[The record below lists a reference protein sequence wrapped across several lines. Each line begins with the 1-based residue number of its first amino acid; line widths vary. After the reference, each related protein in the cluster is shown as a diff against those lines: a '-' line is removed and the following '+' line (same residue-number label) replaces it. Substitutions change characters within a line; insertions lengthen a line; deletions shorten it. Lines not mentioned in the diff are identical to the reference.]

1 MFEKMKIE
9 TKVIDSN
16 SVYVIIEGIIDT
28 NSAVYF
34 GETVEDAH
42 NRYPQAKITLD
53 FTKVEY
59 ITSACIRYLLSFVKA
74 NYNIVLT
81 GVRKE
86 VNTILRLTGLDCILD
101 IEQEVIS
108 LDVKNCKLLGKGFH
122 SAVYKIDD
130 DKIAKIYFDIK
141 DLDMLIN
148 ERIIAKQA
156 FIKGVPTEISY
167 GMCEADGKPGLIYEL
182 VDADT
187 LISILKNNPDDMDK
201 YIEGY
206 VNLVKEFHKYDSKGF
221 VEVPDYKLIL
231 RSDIKDLIPYYSK
244 EEINKMNMVLD
255 EIPDSINLLHG
266 DIHPGNV
273 MVTSKGMIFIDLSDT
288 RYGYGD
294 LDLVYLNRT
303 LVQFTKLDDNHYDL
317 PDAQAHKLWG
327 LFFNEYFK
335 DLNEEEKKAKH
346 KQIETLALISITS
359 RFIRKDP
366 QANRSK
372 IMLKELSEM
381 INIIGQ
387 GEVNE

>member
-16 SVYVIIEGIIDT
+16 NIYVIIEGIIDT
-28 NSAVYF
+28 NSAVNF
-34 GETVEDAH
+34 GETVIDAH
-42 NRYPQAKITLD
+42 NKYPQAKITLD
-53 FTKVEY
+53 FSKVEY
-59 ITSACIRYLLSFVKA
+59 ITSACIRYLLSFVKEK
-74 NYNIVLT
+74 YNVVLI

-86 VNTILRLTGLDCILD
+86 VNTILKLTGLDCILD

-108 LDVKNCKLLGKGFH
+108 IDVSNCKLLGKGFH

-167 GMCEADGKPGLIYEL
+167 GMCEVDGKPGLIYEL

-187 LISILKNNPDDMDK
+187 LISILKNNPEDMDK

-231 RSDIKDLIPYYSK
+231 RNDIKDLIPYFSN

-288 RYGYGD
+288 RFGYGD

-317 PDAQAHKLWG
+317 PDDQAHKLWE

-335 DLNEEEKKAKH
+335 DLNELEKKTKH

-366 QANRSK
+366 SSIRSN
-372 IMLKELSEM
+372 IMLKELS
-381 INIIGQ
+381 NII
-387 GEVNE
+387 NN